1 MAKTFNIFAV
11 IQAGR
16 LQYEAIVLAASLRHT
31 NPNFKGRL
39 IFAEPRHNHRWD
51 KNPSV
56 RDQAV
61 RDLLEMFGAEIVP
74 FDNEVF
80 GGGYPQGNKIE
91 GLQVMPEGEPFVFLD
106 TDTLITGDLS
116 EVPFDFERPS
126 ASMKRENTW
135 PQIELYGPG
144 YGEIWGALYNR
155 FGLDFES
162 SLDLS
167 HPDEYWRR
175 YLYFNAGFFYYLSL
189 IHI

>member
-61 RDLLEMFGAEIVP
+61 RDLLEMFGAEIIP

-91 GLQVMPEGEPFVFLD
+91 GLQVMPEDVSVSPYPSQIGQPVIFNQRSATAFVTAMPPPFEMRNWEKSNFANS
-106 TDTLITGDLS
+106 GWA
-116 EVPFDFERPS
+116 
-126 ASMKRENTW
+126 AS
-135 PQIELYGPG
+135 PL
-144 YGEIWGALYNR
+144 NR
-155 FGLDFES
+155 VLT
-162 SLDLS
+162 
-167 HPDEYWRR
+167 
-175 YLYFNAGFFYYLSL
+175 AGNV
-189 IHI
+189 